1 MRLRTGCLTIP
12 RVVLLLLWLF
22 DYTEPAYESQGR
34 GWVLVLGLIFAPL
47 TTLAY
52 ALVVHFG
59 YDATE
64 WWPAVI
70 IAAALFDLGLL
81 DRVFGRGRDRD
92 KRKD

>member
-12 RVVLLLLWLF
+12 RVVLILLWLF
-22 DYTEPAYESQGR
+22 DYTEAAYEHRDRS
-34 GWVLVLGLIFAPL
+34 WVLVLGLIFAPL

-70 IAAALFDLGLL
+70 IAAVLFDLGLL
-81 DRVFGRGRDRD
+81 DRVFGRGRRDRD
-92 KRKD
+92 KRD

>member
-70 IAAALFDLGLL
+70 IAAVLFDLGLL
-81 DRVFGRGRDRD
+81 GRWSGDRRRD
-92 KRKD
+92 KARD